1 MADLVKRYVV
11 GLDENGHS
19 AVLRDGVPNQQE
31 LKGVLR
37 RATLWKTREIPVDN
51 TIPGDRSLDGGPT
64 RSPFPG
70 GMLVRAVEFWP
81 DPDPEIAQ
89 QAFADINEMV
99 GHTEQISAKHRQR
112 HPSMHRTDT
121 LDVVIVIRGEVYL
134 LLDEDEILL
143 KPTDTAIIQG
153 IQHGWSNRGD
163 EPCLVL
169 GAMIDAIPRQ

>member
-1 MADLVKRYVV
+1 MATLRRYVV
-11 GLDENGHS
+11 GLDQNGNS
-19 AVLRDGVPNQQE
+19 AVLMNGVPNQQE
-31 LKGVLR
+31 LKEVLW

-51 TIPGDRSLDGGPT
+51 SIPGDRSLDGGPT

-81 DPDPEIAQ
+81 DPDPDTAQ
-89 QAFADINEMV
+89 QAFVEMNEIV
-99 GHTEQISAKHRQR
+99 AQAQKVSDTGRPR

-143 KPTDTAIIQG
+143 KPTDTAIVQG
-153 IQHGWSNRGD
+153 INHGWSNRSD
-163 EPCLVL
+163 EPCLIV

>member
-1 MADLVKRYVV
+1 MADPVKRYVV
-11 GLDENGHS
+11 GLDANDHS
-19 AVLRDGVPNQQE
+19 AVLMNGVPNQQE
-31 LKGVLR
+31 LNGVLW

-51 TIPGDRSLDGGPT
+51 SIPGDRSLDGGPT
-64 RSPFPG
+64 RSPFPR

-89 QAFADINEMV
+89 QAFADMNEMV

-121 LDVVIVIRGEVYL
+121 LDVVIVVRGEVYL

-153 IQHGWSNRGD
+153 VQHGWSNRSD
-163 EPCLVL
+163 EPCLVV

>member
-1 MADLVKRYVV
+1 MADPVKRYVV

-19 AVLRDGVPNQQE
+19 AVLMNGVSNQQD
-31 LKGVLR
+31 LKGVLW
-37 RATLWKTREIPVDN
+37 RATLWKTRETPADN

-70 GMLVRAVEFWP
+70 GMLVRAVEFLP

-89 QAFADINEMV
+89 QVFAEMNDMV
-99 GHTEQISAKHRQR
+99 GQTQQIGDKDRPR

-143 KPTDTAIIQG
+143 KATDTAIIQG
-153 IQHGWSNRGD
+153 VHHGWSNRGD
-163 EPCLVL
+163 EPCLVV